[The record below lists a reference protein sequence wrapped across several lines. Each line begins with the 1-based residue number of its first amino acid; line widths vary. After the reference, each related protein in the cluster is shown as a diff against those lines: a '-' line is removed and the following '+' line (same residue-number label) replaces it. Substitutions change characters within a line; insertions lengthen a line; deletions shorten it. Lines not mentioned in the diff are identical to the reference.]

1 MQEPLSDRPTASPD
15 GTHTPAPGERLL
27 LRTRRFDEL
36 LRWYRT
42 VFGPGAELGR
52 PVSSFMSLE
61 QPARCFSIVRL
72 EEAGTAPGADAEPP
86 EARPPER
93 PR

>member
-1 MQEPLSDRPTASPD
+1 MHDPLSDRPTACPD
-15 GTHTPAPGERLL
+15 GTHAPAPGERLV

-72 EEAGTAPGADAEPP
+72 DDAGTATGADAMPP
-86 EARPPER
+86 AAGPPDQLR
-93 PR
+93 